1 MENWLEVDGHP
12 LRSQIV
18 LVELMPFVALCLAGT
33 GLTRGHRGGTGGQ
46 SLSLAVASL
55 QTLWGPLQSLL
66 LDVKEYFS
74 PTVAKSAALIGPE
87 IAGPF

>member
-18 LVELMPFVALCLAGT
+18 LVEVMLFVALRLAGT
-33 GLTRGHRGGTGGQ
+33 GLTRGHRGGTGGH
-46 SLSLAVASL
+46 SLSLAVAL

-66 LDVKEYFS
+66 LDVKEYFLPQWPS
-74 PTVAKSAALIGPE
+74 LPH
-87 IAGPF
+87 